1 MQALLQNQVVMYAL
15 IAVLIFFLTQGLKW
29 AFIKP
34 FTNKIKNK
42 KVRKAVNTTIYF
54 IPYALGILFEFV
66 YTVFLVHTDFSV
78 FMGIIHGTS
87 GIAFYGVFERG
98 YSFFTGKSSNIENP
112 YETTEEGKSVKEL
125 IDRVTEDG
133 KIDETD
139 RPALNAFLEKIK

>member
-1 MQALLQNQVVMYAL
+1 
-15 IAVLIFFLTQGLKW
+15 
-29 AFIKP
+29 
-34 FTNKIKNK
+34 
-42 KVRKAVNTTIYF
+42 
-54 IPYALGILFEFV
+54 
-66 YTVFLVHTDFSV
+66 
-78 FMGIIHGTS
+78 MGIIHGTS

-139 RPALNAFLEKIK
+139 RPALSAFLEKIK